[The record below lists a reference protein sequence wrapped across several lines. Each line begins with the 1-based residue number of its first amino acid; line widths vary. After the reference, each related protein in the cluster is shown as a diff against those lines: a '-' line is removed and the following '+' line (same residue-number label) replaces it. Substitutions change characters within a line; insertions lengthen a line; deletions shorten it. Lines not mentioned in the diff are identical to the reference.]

1 MKHKLCSASKSDGTP
16 CRHFAHARLPHC
28 HYHHDLELR
37 ARRRLRA
44 LRPHT
49 IRLGSL
55 PDRPSILRALN
66 RVIQAI
72 AAGFLPPKQADALLH
87 RIHLA
92 SVSLPPMTAAA
103 AQSCCRNR
111 KV

>member
-66 RVIQAI
+66 RLLPAI
-72 AAGFLPPKQADALLH
+72 ADGSISLEHSGRLLQ
-87 RIHLA
+87 RIRLA
-92 SVSLPPMTAAA
+92 SVSLPRMTAAS
-103 AQSCCRNR
+103 AQSCCLNR